1 MLCCCRYE
9 ADMWTEVAKYLFG
22 AELVR
27 LSSTCRWFRRLL
39 ADEFIWRHAFLRDL
53 SLLPAAADRYP
64 PRPLHRSWRLLY
76 AAAFSKLLPSLP
88 PSTDDPVPLT
98 DMTRVP
104 SLLPPDGAHSYWF
117 RRSSR
122 HIGKRSATTS
132 SKSFDLSP
140 LRFF

>member
-88 PSTDDPVPLT
+88 PLT
-98 DMTRVP
+98 TRSH
-104 SLLPPDGAHSYWF
+104 SL
-117 RRSSR
+117 
-122 HIGKRSATTS
+122 T
-132 SKSFDLSP
+132 
-140 LRFF
+140 